1 MCDQHCHVLQ
11 FDWRFFS
18 LHFHL
23 RNNMAS
29 TYGSLSF
36 YRSLT
41 VRKHYRQEKGSAV
54 TEFESVSTAWF

>member
-23 RNNMAS
+23 RNNMVS

-54 TEFESVSTAWF
+54 TEF